1 MANVTTATMRRTRSS
16 FGRLQIAITVLVGV
30 TALVHLFLGVNMTM
44 VLMGSPVDRA
54 ANGGTTTVAILA
66 FLFLSN
72 FGSYIVLATALYL
85 PVLRRFQPITR
96 VLLIGDAALTIV
108 AYFMTHLMIHMA
120 HASAVDPIG
129 LVDKAVEVALIVLL
143 VIDGR
148 SDHA

>member
-1 MANVTTATMRRTRSS
+1 MANMTTATMRRTSS
-16 FGRLQIAITVLVGV
+16 GFGRLQIAIAVLVGV

-44 VLMGSPVDRA
+44 VLMGSAADRA
-54 ANGGTTTVAILA
+54 ANGGTTMVAILA

-72 FGSYIVLATALYL
+72 FGSYIVLATALYI
-85 PVLRRFQPITR
+85 PVLRRFQRVIR

-129 LVDKAVEVALIVLL
+129 LFDKAVEVALIVLL
-143 VIDGR
+143 VIDSR